1 MRILSKPILRPA
13 LLLVSLFFA
22 VPFCLGGELIEP
34 TRTPLSAERN
44 SGRISVLS
52 EPPGLDVFLDNSKIG
67 QTPISSVE
75 VNAGIHKLRV
85 KDSEAE
91 IFIKPDTSLELTL
104 YKGSFI
110 EIPKKEEEGEA
121 LKKSGEGKSTKG
133 VKTSE
138 PKEESKEYEPLY
150 WPLNPRGP
158 IR

>member
-1 MRILSKPILRPA
+1 MRILLKPILRPA
-13 LLLVSLFFA
+13 FLLVFLFFA
-22 VPFCLGGELIEP
+22 TPFCLGGELIEP

-44 SGRISVLS
+44 SGRISVVS

-85 KDSEAE
+85 QDSETE
-91 IFIKPDTSLELTL
+91 IFIKPGRSLQLSL

-121 LKKSGEGKSTKG
+121 LKKAEEGKRTKG
-133 VKTSE
+133 VKTVE
-138 PKEESKEYEPLY
+138 PYEENKEYDPLY